1 MQDPAR
7 THQKTALPTPSVI
20 LSRLHRSQP
29 SVIDTT
35 PDPGAERERAPGHRL
50 REIHATDPD
59 RSRAASREDRGTPEV
74 AYRAVLRCTA
84 ADLDH

>member
-7 THQKTALPTPSVI
+7 TQQKSAHPTPSVI

-29 SVIDTT
+29 SVIDTA
-35 PDPGAERERAPGHRL
+35 PHPGAERERAPGHRL
-50 REIHATDPD
+50 REIHATDPE
-59 RSRAASREDRGTPEV
+59 RASTAAREDRLAPEI